1 MRDEHIK
8 ATLDGAPLDTLGE
21 DELAAVRSHAEGCEE
36 CARAFEAARVSTLL
50 LKGRA
55 AAGVEPSP
63 FFQTR
68 VLAALR
74 ERQSASEAW
83 SLSRLWRAAGVLFS
97 TMAATVAALAA
108 LTFVV
113 PQPSATPQEVAAA
126 VRAPSAED
134 VILEQAEQPD
144 DQMSYGQVLTT
155 LYDTDDDAGR

>member
-8 ATLDGAPLDTLGE
+8 ATLDDAPLDRMSESKLN
-21 DELAAVRSHAEGCEE
+21 AIRSHAARCEE
-36 CARAFEAARVSTLL
+36 CRRAFEAARVSALL
-50 LKGRA
+50 LKERA
-55 AAGVEPSP
+55 AETFEPSS

-74 ERQSASEAW
+74 ERQSGVEAW
-83 SLSRLWRAAGVLFS
+83 SLGRLWRAAGVLFS

-113 PQPSATPQEVAAA
+113 PQPSATPQEVASAG
-126 VRAPSAED
+126 RAYTAED

-155 LYDTDDDAGR
+155 LYDTDEDAGR

>member
-8 ATLDGAPLDTLGE
+8 ATLDGAPLDRMSE
-21 DELAAVRSHAEGCEE
+21 SELNAMRAHAARCAE
-36 CARAFEAARVSTLL
+36 CARAFEAARVSSLL
-50 LKGRA
+50 LKERA
-55 AAGVEPSP
+55 AETFEPSP

-68 VLAALR
+68 VLAVLR
-74 ERQSASEAW
+74 ERQSGIEAW
-83 SLSRLWRAAGVLFS
+83 SLGRLWRAAGVLFS

-113 PQPSATPQEVAAA
+113 PQPSATPQEVASAG
-126 VRAPSAED
+126 RAYTAED